1 MAAPY
6 FAEPFGNLNHCAV
19 ETAYRTATDGRM
31 KERLLMVLLS
41 MEGRHAPEI
50 AAAVHRT
57 PETVLRWL
65 HRWNKS
71 GFGGLDDRPYSG
83 RPPVLTPEEQAVT
96 VKWVNEQAES
106 GRRLTC
112 RQISVHIF
120 ENFGKKPDHDT
131 VCRMLHRH
139 GSSWKKP
146 GKQDHRGDP
155 ALQCEFKKNLKKRE
169 KKNRQPV
176 FFTKMK

>member
-1 MAAPY
+1 
-6 FAEPFGNLNHCAV
+6 
-19 ETAYRTATDGRM
+19 M

-50 AAAVHRT
+50 AEIVHRT

-65 HRWNKS
+65 HKWNKS
-71 GFGGLDDRPYSG
+71 GIEGLEDRPYSG
-83 RPPVLTPEEQAVT
+83 RPPLLTPEEQAAT

-112 RQISVHIF
+112 RHISVHIF

-131 VCRMLHRH
+131 VRRMLHSH
-139 GSSWKKP
+139 GSSWQKP
-146 GKQDHRGDP
+146 GKQDCRCDP
-155 ALQCEFKKNLKKRE
+155 ALQCEFKEQLE
-169 KKNRQPV
+169 KKEKMNLHPV
-176 FFTKMK
+176 FFMKMR